1 MSSKNKQ
8 TPFLTFFSNE
18 SSGGIILALAAV
30 AALIISNSSYGD
42 WYQAFLSIPG
52 QVLIGDGGLVLS
64 KPLIVWVNDL
74 WMAAFFFLVGLEI
87 KREFLTGELSGP
99 GQLTLPALS
108 ALGGMAVPA
117 LIYVALNQ
125 GDTVALQG

>member
-1 MSSKNKQ
+1 MSTKGKHTSFFQ
-8 TPFLTFFSNE
+8 FFSKE

-42 WYQAFLSIPG
+42 LYQTFLSIPG
-52 QVLIGDGGLVLS
+52 QVLIGDNGLVLNKS
-64 KPLIVWVNDL
+64 LIVLVNDL

-117 LIYVALNQ
+117 LIYVALNK
-125 GDTVALQG
+125 GDAAALQG